1 MKKLSSILLLTLGLA
16 GCESTVTLPEPAH
29 TPRIAL
35 LYTLSD
41 QPLDTSSNL
50 MVTRQPFVSYSQRVF
65 DTKAL
70 MGRDDATIEIEDEGG
85 TVVERFKAGYPRKQ
99 NVYGRS
105 SGYYTPT
112 MGLVGQAGRTYTL
125 RTSMPGFETV
135 ESTLTMPTKPV
146 IDDAT
151 FVVRS
156 GGVLGGN
163 TQGKARLTIT
173 LTDNPTTANYYAAFV
188 RLLDKQGKPIL
199 NSSIYTDFEDQN
211 SDFEIGRF
219 ELSSDSYYFGNN
231 LKPYAD
237 TNVSGKQFSLS
248 ANVQYYVGGCYSS
261 PSRPV
266 VCQELGYV
274 EVKVSNMTPD
284 AYRFYQSSRSYN
296 DTRDNPF
303 AEPAPLAFNIKPG
316 YGLFGGAADATYRI
330 KLF

>member
-1 MKKLSSILLLTLGLA
+1 MKKLASILLLALGLA
-16 GCESTVTLPEPAH
+16 SCESTVTLPEPAH

-41 QPLDTSSNL
+41 QALDTSNVLS
-50 MVTRQPFVSYSQRVF
+50 VTRQPFVSYSKRLF
-65 DTKAL
+65 DTKDLA
-70 MGRDDATIEIEDEGG
+70 GRDDARIEIQDATGA
-85 TVVERFKAGYPRKQ
+85 VVERFKAGYPRKLD
-99 NVYGRS
+99 YYYPI

-112 MGLVGQAGRTYTL
+112 MGLVGQAGQTYTL
-125 RTSMPGFETV
+125 RASVPGFETV

-146 IDDAT
+146 IDNAT

-156 GGVLGGN
+156 GGMSGGN

-173 LTDNPTTANYYAAFV
+173 LTDNPSTTDYYAAFV
-188 RLLDKQGKPIL
+188 RLLDKQGKVIPY
-199 NSSIYTDFEDQN
+199 SSINTDFDDQD
-211 SDFEIGRF
+211 SDFEVGRF
-219 ELSSDSYYFGNN
+219 ELSGDSYSFGSN
-231 LKPYAD
+231 LNPYAD
-237 TNVSGKQFSLS
+237 TNVSGKQFSLN

-274 EVKVSNMTPD
+274 EVRVSNMTPE
-284 AYRFYQSSRSYN
+284 AYRFYQSSHSYEE
-296 DTRDNPF
+296 TRDNPF
-303 AEPAPLAFNIKPG
+303 AEPAPLASNIKPG